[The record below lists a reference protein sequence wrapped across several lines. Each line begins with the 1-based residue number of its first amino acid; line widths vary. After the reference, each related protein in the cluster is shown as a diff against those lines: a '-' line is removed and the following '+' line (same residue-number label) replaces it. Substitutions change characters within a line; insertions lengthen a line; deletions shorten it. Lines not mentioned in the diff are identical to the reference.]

1 MILSEAQSKV
11 GPGWS
16 KLISK
21 YYDQISFLSEWHPEV
36 IEVKNRIGMLNIQAT
51 CTPMIETIQQI
62 LNSLSWTIERESAKV
77 CEVCGNK
84 GFRRKALPNSP
95 NRCQQHYVELMNQQ
109 G

>member
-16 KLISK
+16 ALIEK
-21 YYDQISFLSEWHPEV
+21 YFHWITYLGDGTVAEV
-36 IEVKNRIGMLNIQAT
+36 TEVTNRIGMLSIKAT
-51 CTPMIETIQQI
+51 SESNVVQDM
-62 LNSLSWTIERESAKV
+62 LNRLSWSIERDSAKV
-77 CEVCGNK
+77 CEVCGSK